1 MSGKFTGKVVLVAGG
16 TGGLGRAVSIAF
28 RDEGAK
34 VIVTYRRDEEFEH
47 LKSEALGD
55 GSPIEGQRVDVTD
68 ERAVQQ
74 LIEAVVSQHGKLDA
88 LVNTVGGYAGGVK
101 LWESEA
107 DVLERMLSMNL
118 RSGYVLARA
127 AVPAFIKQGR
137 GAIVNVA
144 AKAAIDHQAGA
155 AAYAASKAA
164 AVAMLDS
171 LAAEL
176 KGSGVRVNSI
186 LPSTIDTG
194 ANRRAMP
201 NANFAKWPK
210 PEEIA
215 RVILF
220 LCSDEAKV
228 IHGAAVPVYGGD

>member
-1 MSGKFTGKVVLVAGG
+1 
-16 TGGLGRAVSIAF
+16 
-28 RDEGAK
+28 
-34 VIVTYRRDEEFEH
+34 
-47 LKSEALGD
+47 
-55 GSPIEGQRVDVTD
+55 
-68 ERAVQQ
+68 
-74 LIEAVVSQHGKLDA
+74 
-88 LVNTVGGYAGGVK
+88 
-101 LWESEA
+101 
-107 DVLERMLSMNL
+107 
-118 RSGYVLARA
+118 
-127 AVPAFIKQGR
+127 
-137 GAIVNVA
+137 
-144 AKAAIDHQAGA
+144 
-155 AAYAASKAA
+155 
-164 AVAMLDS
+164 MLDS

-186 LPSTIDTG
+186 LPSTIDTE